1 LTRRVICLV
10 FAALAAYWC
19 VQVFAGADLGL
30 AARVYLGLGLAGV
43 AYREVRM
50 ALTDK
55 VLVWVDRDEVRRRRR
70 ALTRDEIAAV
80 LAAARR

>member
-1 LTRRVICLV
+1 MICLV

-70 ALTRDEIAAV
+70 RRALTRDEIAAV